1 VARAA
6 LRSVLMRAVHS
17 QAEQDAAHRLGGH
30 ISACCGDRRCF
41 RTCVDMHCAIQDHEK
56 KKRTHLHF
64 LERKSP
70 AFEGESYTTPVVSFF
85 LRGEVCSRWSR
96 VHIFNPENIPG
107 TLSFFL
113 LRILRA
119 KILNECWCFQNI
131 EILITYLIRSSKND
145 GKIARL
151 GHTSTSPQKGY
162 LYFST
167 P

>member
-17 QAEQDAAHRLGGH
+17 QAEEGAAHRLGAH

-41 RTCVDMHCAIQDHEK
+41 QTCVDMHCAIQDHEK

-70 AFEGESYTTPVVSFF
+70 AFEGESYTTPLVFSFCVAKF
-85 LRGEVCSRWSR
+85 VRGGPEFTYSILKTSRAR
-96 VHIFNPENIPG
+96 Y
-107 TLSFFL
+107 LFL

-119 KILNECWCFQNI
+119 KILNECWCFQKI
-131 EILITYLIRSSKND
+131 KILIT
-145 GKIARL
+145 
-151 GHTSTSPQKGY
+151 
-162 LYFST
+162 
-167 P
+167 